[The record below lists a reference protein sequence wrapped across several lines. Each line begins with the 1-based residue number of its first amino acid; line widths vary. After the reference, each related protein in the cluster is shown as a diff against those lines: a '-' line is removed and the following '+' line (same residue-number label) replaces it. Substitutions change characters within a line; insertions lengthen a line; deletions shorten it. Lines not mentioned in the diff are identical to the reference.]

1 MHVRIA
7 QSYWG
12 VVEFIVPYISRG
24 PFVEREGKRER
35 AIRVTFDKF
44 LRPAVAAWKENIIK
58 CETNIITTC
67 VKIPHKHPSLS
78 VFTRGY
84 YSKSEGEID
93 IESDDYEFREEREIL
108 ICLGYPSVPLEQS

>member
-12 VVEFIVPYISRG
+12 VVEFILPYISRG
-24 PFVEREGKRER
+24 PLVEREGKRER
-35 AIRVTFDKF
+35 AIRITFDEF
-44 LRPAVAAWKENIIK
+44 LRPAVAAWKENKPYAQLVCDIPK

-84 YSKSEGEID
+84 YSESESEID
-93 IESDDYEFREEREIL
+93 IESDDYEFREER
-108 ICLGYPSVPLEQS
+108 